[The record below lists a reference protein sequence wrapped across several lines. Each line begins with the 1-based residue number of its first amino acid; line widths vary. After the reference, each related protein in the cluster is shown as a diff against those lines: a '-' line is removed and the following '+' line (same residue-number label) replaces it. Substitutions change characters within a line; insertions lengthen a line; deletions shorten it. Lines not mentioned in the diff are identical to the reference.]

1 MNESKTYLVGG
12 AVRDSFLGIASN
24 DKDFVVVG
32 ETEQRMLDMGFKH
45 VGMSFPVFLHP
56 VSGDEYALARVE
68 RKMGNGYQGFEV
80 DANPNVTI
88 EDDLSRRDLT
98 INAMAIYVP
107 HYLSD
112 TEVLVDPFGGKSDL
126 ENKILR
132 HVSPAFAEDPL
143 RVIRLARFA
152 ARFSD
157 FTIHPS
163 THKLACDL
171 VKSGELNH
179 LSSERFWAEM
189 TKVFESNGDVYK
201 FFRTL
206 FEFGVFKH
214 VTFFNKI
221 WGNIDNFTLTSRF
234 NRVLENSQK
243 IKAATDRLQC
253 FVAITAVRHYAELDK
268 ADSDTKLMYSYV
280 QEYRTLNNSDAY
292 RIFMMC
298 NRIGAYSNSKNMFND
313 FVRIVSVMIKSG
325 EMPTVQISVLINVLC
340 KSAVTAA
347 DFPDEAPGPNLGVK
361 IKAAR
366 INQIQSWLNDIFG
379 AK

>member
-107 HYLSD
+107 YYLSD

-221 WGNIDNFTLTSRF
+221 WGNIDNFTLTSHF
-234 NRVLENSQK
+234 ARVLENSA
-243 IKAATDRLQC
+243 IVSPSMRLRY
-253 FVAITAVRHYAELDK
+253 FIAITAMRWAADFDK
-268 ADSDTKLMYSYV
+268 ADSITRQLYSYI
-280 QEYRTLNNSDAY
+280 QEYRAVDRHHAY
-292 RIFMMC
+292 SIFMMF
-298 NRIGAYSNSKNMFND
+298 NRIGAYSNTINMFHD
-313 FVRIVSVMIKSG
+313 FIMAVTIMVKSG
-325 EMPTVQISVLINVLC
+325 EMPTVPVSVMNKVAEAAPISA
-340 KSAVTAA
+340 S

>member
-1 MNESKTYLVGG
+1 MNEPKTYLVGG

-32 ETEQRMLDMGFKH
+32 ETEQGMLDMGFKH

-80 DANPNVTI
+80 DANPAVTI

-107 HYLSD
+107 PIMCD
-112 TEVLVDPFGGKSDL
+112 TEVLIDPFGGKSDL

-221 WGNIDNFTLTSRF
+221 WGNIDNFTLTSKFR
-234 NRVLENSQK
+234 RVLENSKCASAQ
-243 IKAATDRLQC
+243 RRMQS
-253 FVAITAVRHYAELDK
+253 FVAITAMSNFADMDK
-268 ADSDTKLMYSYV
+268 ADNTTRLLYSFI
-280 QEYRTLNNSDAY
+280 QEYRVAGKQDAF
-292 RIFMMC
+292 RIFMMV
-298 NRIGAYSNSKNMFND
+298 NRIGAYSNTKDMFNH
-313 FVRIVSVMIKSG
+313 FVETVAILTKSG
-325 EMPTVQISVLINVLC
+325 ESATMPVEVLVHILCRSSV
-340 KSAVTAA
+340 SAA

-366 INQIQSWLNDIFG
+366 IGQIQSWLHDISG
-379 AK
+379 VK